1 MNTLDHHRQRIRQLE
16 LRLHIADYGMG
27 MPRDFATVLMLTAE
41 LANARKE
48 LAAAEAAAN
57 DNNRNEGYDIT
68 DSDYDEQMGGY

>member
-1 MNTLDHHRQRIRQLE
+1 MTLEHHRQRIRQLE

-27 MPRDFATVLMLTAE
+27 MPRDFAAVLMLTAE

-57 DNNRNEGYDIT
+57 DNTRNDGYDIL
-68 DSDYDEQMGGY
+68 SDGFEEVQS

>member
-1 MNTLDHHRQRIRQLE
+1 MTLDQHRQRIRQLE

-48 LAAAEAAAN
+48 LAAQSDGLSLRHEAAVQ
-57 DNNRNEGYDIT
+57 R
-68 DSDYDEQMGGY
+68 